1 MLEPSVSFV
10 PEDRCGLRMLG
21 ACHQKTLSWP
31 PPPRFVGLKSLCAWG
46 ADVATPAPVVA
57 WAPEPPLVLFESLPQ
72 AEMIAAITPA
82 LRPMPASLPTNS
94 RRLTRPALK
103 SSTRPSTLQSESD
116 TGPSLPV
123 AGTAPGWS
131 GHG

>member
-1 MLEPSVSFV
+1 MLEPSVSLV

-31 PPPRFVGLKSLCAWG
+31 PPPRLVGLKSLCAWG

-57 WAPEPPLVLFESLPQ
+57 WAAGPLSDFVPPPQ

-116 TGPSLPV
+116 TGSSLPI
-123 AGTAPGWS
+123 AGSVPGWS